1 MPAVLCDSM
10 PSTAF
15 VSGASSLVGAEQ
27 RFWSAIPD
35 DRSDIS
41 EEEEL
46 DQDFEQVIAP
56 TCSQVL
62 QRTSELC
69 KGASDGAGE
78 ATVRDVRLLL
88 RDLVTCVKS
97 QTGLQQRKTP
107 SCSSRQHGDVKAAEL
122 STALAQLLAW
132 FFERCGSQEDG
143 SAVGAATVRR
153 LQQRVERI
161 LRLLQTSAGIEP
173 VQGQQHEQDV
183 DGVPAFG
190 FSNGR
195 SRSSTPSFS
204 MWSAPAPLQHLSSPP
219 SSRSAGGTESEGSTW
234 TTEVKGAA
242 ALTLALPPLPSPSL
256 VAAAA
261 SMASATGP
269 HGSPRSGHLPLWMR
283 GSKGASVML
292 TECDT
297 DAAIAAVPAEHQ
309 EQFLQRVQEQR
320 QQLRACLAQQQDS
333 YYQHS
338 TSDTAQHAA
347 SKGAARPL
355 PLPLL
360 EGEDEAGVEE
370 VEVGEMPLF
379 PTQAH
384 DLATGEPLANII
396 PAWPATGP
404 GAFFFRVRGEAEGG
418 RPPVARSPMAAGAG
432 RRAPP
437 PPPGFLTFWRRPVR
451 EQEP

>member
-1 MPAVLCDSM
+1 M
-10 PSTAF
+10 
-15 VSGASSLVGAEQ
+15 
-27 RFWSAIPD
+27 
-35 DRSDIS
+35 
-41 EEEEL
+41 
-46 DQDFEQVIAP
+46 
-56 TCSQVL
+56 
-62 QRTSELC
+62 
-69 KGASDGAGE
+69 
-78 ATVRDVRLLL
+78 
-88 RDLVTCVKS
+88 
-97 QTGLQQRKTP
+97 
-107 SCSSRQHGDVKAAEL
+107 
-122 STALAQLLAW
+122 
-132 FFERCGSQEDG
+132 
-143 SAVGAATVRR
+143 GAATVRR

-396 PAWPATGP
+396 PVRSRPAPSRADWLSSAGHEVELARTRHEQLYDVLAPLYRRLGRQLGP
-404 GAFFFRVRGEAEGG
+404 VRSSSGF
-418 RPPVARSPMAAGAG
+418 VARRRAAGRLWRG
-432 RRAPP
+432 PPWLRALAAVLLHLP
-437 PPPGFLTFWRRPVR
+437 LVS
-451 EQEP
+451 